1 AGPLSGFVRG
11 PVERPFSRYCSRSGA
26 MTGAGGRRKVHPM
39 NRFMFARSDGVAC
52 MWSQSGP
59 DEPEDIMERLAE
71 CLAALDR
78 LGAAVPAVHLAT
90 AIEHLRAQYGLPD
103 VRSNSD

>member
-1 AGPLSGFVRG
+1 
-11 PVERPFSRYCSRSGA
+11 
-26 MTGAGGRRKVHPM
+26 
-39 NRFMFARSDGVAC
+39 

-59 DEPEDIMERLAE
+59 DEPADILARLAE

-90 AIEHLRAQYGLPD
+90 AIEHLRAQYGLPE
-103 VRSNSD
+103 VRSTSD

>member
-1 AGPLSGFVRG
+1 
-11 PVERPFSRYCSRSGA
+11 
-26 MTGAGGRRKVHPM
+26 MTGRVAGARVHPM

-52 MWSQSGP
+52 MWTKSSP
-59 DEPEDIMERLAE
+59 AEPADIAVRLAE

-103 VRSNSD
+103 VHSNSD